1 MRNSALRIAKPL
13 SAITVIILKKLVNPA
28 GFLFSIFLIFSY
40 VRQEAVKLFN
50 GESLDGWEGST
61 SFFRVEE
68 NAIIGGSLTQPI
80 DKTYSSIYPSIV
92 FLKK

>member
-1 MRNSALRIAKPL
+1 M
-13 SAITVIILKKLVNPA
+13 
-28 GFLFSIFLIFSY
+28 
-40 VRQEAVKLFN
+40 RQEAVKLFN